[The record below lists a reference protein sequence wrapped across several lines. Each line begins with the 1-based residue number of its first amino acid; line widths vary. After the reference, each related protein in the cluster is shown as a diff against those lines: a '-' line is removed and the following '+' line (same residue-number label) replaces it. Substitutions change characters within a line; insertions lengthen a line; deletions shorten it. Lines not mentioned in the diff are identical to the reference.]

1 MSVQN
6 LITVIPSIPTRN
18 TSNEDINFSTIG
30 RPIINNQ
37 SIDNI
42 EGLNYWLESIASADL
57 VFRRIRSADEDEVEV
72 SYNANMFDIL
82 FSKLPTEEDKT
93 NIFIQVR

>member
-42 EGLNYWLESIASADL
+42 EGLNYWLELESIASADL
-57 VFRRIRSADEDEVEV
+57 VFRRIRAMDDIEV

-82 FSKLPTEEDKT
+82 FSKLPTKDDKT
-93 NIFIQVR
+93 NVFIQVR

>member
-6 LITVIPSIPTRN
+6 LITVVPNIPTRN

-42 EGLNYWLESIASADL
+42 EGLNCWLESIIPSDL
-57 VFRRIRSADEDEVEV
+57 VFRRIRAMDDIEV

-82 FSKLPTEEDKT
+82 FSKLPTKDDKT
-93 NIFIQVR
+93 NVFIQVR

>member
-42 EGLNYWLESIASADL
+42 EGLN
-57 VFRRIRSADEDEVEV
+57 
-72 SYNANMFDIL
+72 
-82 FSKLPTEEDKT
+82 
-93 NIFIQVR
+93 

>member
-6 LITVIPSIPTRN
+6 LITVVPNIPTRN
-18 TSNEDINFSTIG
+18 TSNEDIIFSTIG

-42 EGLNYWLESIASADL
+42 EGLNCWLESIIPSDL
-57 VFRRIRSADEDEVEV
+57 VFRRIRAMDDIEV

-82 FSKLPTEEDKT
+82 FSKLPTKDDKT
-93 NIFIQVR
+93 NVFIQVR

>member
-6 LITVIPSIPTRN
+6 LITVVPNIPTRN

-42 EGLNYWLESIASADL
+42 EGLNYWLESIIPFDL
-57 VFRRIRSADEDEVEV
+57 VFKRIRAMDEVEV

-82 FSKLPTEEDKT
+82 FSKLPTKEDKT
-93 NIFIQVR
+93 NVFIQVR

>member
-18 TSNEDINFSTIG
+18 TSNKDINFSTIG

-42 EGLNYWLESIASADL
+42 EGLNYWLELIASADL
-57 VFRRIRSADEDEVEV
+57 VFRRIRSADEVEV

-82 FSKLPTEEDKT
+82 FSKLPTKDDKT
-93 NIFIQVR
+93 NVFIQVR